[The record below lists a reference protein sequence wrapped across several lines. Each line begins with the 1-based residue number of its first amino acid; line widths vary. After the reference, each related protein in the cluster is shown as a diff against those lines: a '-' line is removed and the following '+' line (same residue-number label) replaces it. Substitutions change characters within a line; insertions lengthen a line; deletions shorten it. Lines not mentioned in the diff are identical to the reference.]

1 MSEHYTLCIMK
12 CLQCVMQT
20 YIYNTTNTNP
30 NHQHAIIKR
39 RVRLRYVH
47 QQWVYVVY
55 PMTQSNKTDAMRS
68 WINTKPKPNP
78 ISKSSSC
85 HYIRRWVQLR
95 YVHCQSWSSQTPTQ
109 SYCRGWGCWTHF
121 CIIFDRPILLDE
133 PSLQV
138 ELDYVCPSVR
148 HHFEDNHYLCS

>member
-1 MSEHYTLCIMK
+1 MIKTRNVKSRTAKIYVRTLYIMYNEMFTMYNANVY
-12 CLQCVMQT
+12 LQ
-20 YIYNTTNTNP
+20 YN
-30 NHQHAIIKR
+30 QYKSKSSA
-39 RVRLRYVH
+39 RYYQETGVH
-47 QQWVYVVY
+47 QQWVFVVY

-121 CIIFDRPILLDE
+121 CIIFTRPILPDE
-133 PSLQV
+133 PSL
-138 ELDYVCPSVR
+138 
-148 HHFEDNHYLCS
+148 